1 MSPTI
6 RQHLWML
13 WIKRLPL
20 PTNKRLRELFAG
32 TDHILIKEG
41 SVYEGRAQGE
51 TTVLSLTD
59 SKDLKKFQE
68 LMEIIEPRKPH
79 ACMCLG
85 DHAIELYKNGELRST
100 IGFHHGSSI
109 RYHTWR
115 SDAELAKAEQFMEF
129 LWEKGL
135 PKQPDEQSE
144 YTKEQK
150 ASTLQLRKWF
160 DAAPLCFGKY
170 IEVGTAVFPL
180 ERIEKELDA
189 EMPDRNKR
197 IISLLKSFACSEH
210 AWKAYPSYETLP
222 YLLLDRLNFEEIIGA
237 YLASD
242 RNYHIRKGLG
252 RYACCYE
259 SRKKR
264 NGFLSHLS
272 MEVIDELKA
281 CFEKLND
288 EQGKKRVATLR
299 KEKEQLS

>member
-1 MSPTI
+1 
-6 RQHLWML
+6 ML

-20 PTNKRLRELFAG
+20 PTNKGLRKLFAD

-41 SVYEGRAQGE
+41 SVYEGRTRGE

-59 SKDLKKFQE
+59 SEDLKRFQE

-79 ACMCLG
+79 ACMCNG
-85 DHAIELYKNGELRST
+85 DHAIELYRNGELQNT
-100 IGFHHGSSI
+100 IGFHHGLSI

-115 SDAELAKAEQFMEF
+115 SDAELAKAEQLMEF
-129 LWEKGL
+129 LWGKGL
-135 PKQPDEQSE
+135 PKQANKKME
-144 YTKEQK
+144 YKKEQET
-150 ASTLQLRKWF
+150 STSQLRKWL
-160 DAAPLCFGKY
+160 DTAPLCFGKY
-170 IEVGTAVFPL
+170 IELGTAVFPL

-189 EMPDRNKR
+189 ETPDRNER
-197 IISLLKSFACSEH
+197 IISLLRSFACTER

-222 YLLLDRLNFEEIIGA
+222 YLLLDRLNFKDIIVA

-242 RNYHIRKGLG
+242 RNYNIQKGLG
-252 RYACCYE
+252 RFVCCYE

-264 NGFLSHLS
+264 KGFLPYLAT
-272 MEVIDELKA
+272 EVVDELQA